1 MNCKV
6 SQSFKSGC
14 NRIYLHAFLVFYQTV
29 FFHHCPLLKI
39 TGMPLLIDFDTE
51 EIHKIKWSQCLIH
64 LFLNNSYLLVSDF
77 WINRYSCLI
86 RRVLDHTDYWTSIL
100 QYIKD
105 GSSIRQVLRL
115 QFLDRKSF

>member
-14 NRIYLHAFLVFYQTV
+14 NRITCIFSLLSDSVFS
-29 FFHHCPLLKI
+29 PLSIIKI

-64 LFLNNSYLLVSDF
+64 LFKNNSYLLVSDF

-86 RRVLDHTDYWTSIL
+86 RHVLDHTDYWTSIL